1 MTKNRNQGFYGFYA
15 SGGGAGVYGVNDFFI
30 SKAFPIP
37 NRIKARHELVSNPQE
52 GIMQASLLALV
63 RHYHKNRT

>member
-15 SGGGAGVYGVNDFFI
+15 SGGGAGVYGINDYFT

-37 NRIKARHELVSNPQE
+37 NRIKVDRELLLNPQY
-52 GIMQASLLALV
+52 GIMQSSLLALM
-63 RHYHKNRT
+63 RHYHKKI